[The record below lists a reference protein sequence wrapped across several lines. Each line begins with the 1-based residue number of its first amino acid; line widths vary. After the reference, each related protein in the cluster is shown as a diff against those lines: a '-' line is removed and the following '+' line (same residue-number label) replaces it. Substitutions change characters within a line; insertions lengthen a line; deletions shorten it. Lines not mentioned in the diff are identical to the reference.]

1 VEGGGYGSVRFV
13 FFRRVL
19 AEYVCVFRYDIWKER
34 KRERLGLGLGWDWDG
49 IGLLIAVRV
58 VYWGFFFPLLFF

>member
-1 VEGGGYGSVRFV
+1 MGVLGLS

-34 KRERLGLGLGWDWDG
+34 KRERLGLGLGWDW
-49 IGLLIAVRV
+49 
-58 VYWGFFFPLLFF
+58 PLDRG